1 MFFVSMKGLE
11 LSCTLPTW
19 LSVHQTDD
27 KSTSIMCTG
36 HKTPM
41 DCCCWLQTYTYPKA
55 EIIFI
60 LPPKVRTIIF
70 FSLLWW
76 GDGVILIKCSLTI
89 RSRCCTLSVTAVCA
103 RPSRVNLA

>member
-11 LSCTLPTW
+11 LSCTLSVQLSSTLPTW

-55 EIIFI
+55 EIISYY
-60 LPPKVRTIIF
+60 LYQSENYVNF

-76 GDGVILIKCSLTI
+76 GDGSY
-89 RSRCCTLSVTAVCA
+89 
-103 RPSRVNLA
+103 NLWGNTY